1 MMQQNWRSNICR
13 VQERRQGKDRR
24 EDFIK
29 NRMEMGK
36 AKEAEKKEGQ
46 KNVRP
51 LFKVLSEMALRY
63 LQCLIRS
70 SVLLTLDLT
79 SLAANPQGHIN
90 SFNMESPQC
99 AAAQSC
105 KQAPEPKPGP
115 YQTTFIQTRDKKRL
129 WNVHGSEDKRG
140 LRAVESNL

>member
-1 MMQQNWRSNICR
+1 
-13 VQERRQGKDRR
+13 
-24 EDFIK
+24 
-29 NRMEMGK
+29 METGK
-36 AKEAEKKEGQ
+36 AKEVEKKEGR
-46 KNVRP
+46 NVQP

-90 SFNMESPQC
+90 SFNKESPQS
-99 AAAQSC
+99 AGAQSC

-115 YQTTFIQTRDKKRL
+115 YQTTFIQTRDKKGCETSTAL
-129 WNVHGSEDKRG
+129 TCY
-140 LRAVESNL
+140 